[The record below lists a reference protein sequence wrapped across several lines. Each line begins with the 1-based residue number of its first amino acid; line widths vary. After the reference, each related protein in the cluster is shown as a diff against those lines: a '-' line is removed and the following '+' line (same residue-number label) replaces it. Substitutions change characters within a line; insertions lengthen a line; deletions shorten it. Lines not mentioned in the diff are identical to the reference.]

1 MKITRI
7 AAMTL
12 VLAVAAAGALP
23 AAPAIG
29 LAGAQF
35 RKDALPEMYRIEF
48 KLAGAPRGLG
58 ILFNYHDGK
67 NFAALRFDGR
77 SASLLEA
84 VKGSVRT
91 LPVSL
96 PKGTAGTVF
105 VRPGHVLVE
114 IGGRAAGAAIRV
126 PSGGRYGASPG
137 AGGSLA
143 RLVMRREEP
152 VYFTDDF
159 MRAEGTGEHWLPLSG
174 KWAIRYERDT
184 SRSANPFRC
193 IARSEGAGLMAT
205 GEAQWREYAMSANVS
220 GRSGTVG
227 LAFAV
232 KDERNFHL
240 FRVGVGSGAAELVR
254 VRDGKETVLAAKDS
268 VLYRDRWYNLSVRAD
283 GAGIVGSVDG
293 SPLLKSPVVAAVGK
307 AGLYVTDAEET
318 LFDDV
323 LIASTHLPAREKPP
337 IELFSK
343 VFESDQQME
352 NWASLWS
359 AWRPQLVAGRGTKAK
374 RIYWHKGDFFGDVSI
389 GCKTAGGRPGPW
401 EVGLLVGG
409 DGKDP
414 DKGAVLT
421 VKRGSRSASLT
432 VLLDGKVLRT
442 GEAAAPDD
450 ALISLA
456 RVGGRLIA
464 TVGGKEVLRSA
475 PVNLPGRALALWA
488 EGAGID
494 LHKVEIRSPNVH
506 DYLFEQAPIEWFAR
520 TGTWQITNRWVCD
533 PRWSWLG
540 GMSEQVAQMW
550 TKRAFHGDQTVEFFA
565 AFKMQSGT
573 RYPHVGDINLTIC
586 GDGRNL
592 DSGYQVVF
600 AGWGNRWTRLLRNA
614 KVVAGSGDA
623 IIRGDF
629 HRRWFHIKLRKTGSL
644 VQLFID
650 DELIRQYRDPRP
662 IGGGQIALWTVDN
675 GIMVSRV
682 RIYSERSELRGCLK
696 KGGRPASGPT
706 RKPSQELPDGYL
718 VRDDFKNDTGRWAN
732 RDGEQGARLELVPG
746 GGLMLTNVNCGG
758 SFGVTMSDRRID
770 LLKYPVVRLRYKVV
784 SADRIC
790 LNLFATINGRLFEVP
805 LTAPPA
811 PDIAAPLEGAPG
823 VSFHGKADG
832 AVRQVEID
840 LGARA
845 AKWYEKRY
853 GRPPI
858 GLWAST
864 LYLANASNR
873 KYLMC
878 GFGGNRAGARLYISG
893 FAINAREKN

>member
-1 MKITRI
+1 MRITRT
-7 AAMTL
+7 AASAL
-12 VLAVAAAGALP
+12 VLVVAAAGALP
-23 AAPAIG
+23 AAPALD

-35 RKDALPEMYRIEF
+35 RKDTLPETYRIEF
-48 KLAGAPRGLG
+48 ALAGVPRGLG
-58 ILFNYHDGK
+58 ILFNYHDAK

-77 SASLLEA
+77 RASLLETLDGKA
-84 VKGSVRT
+84 RT

-96 PKGTAGTVF
+96 PNGTAGAVF

-114 IGGRAAGAAIRV
+114 IAGRATGATIRV

-137 AGGSLA
+137 AGGRLA

-159 MRAEGTGEHWLPLSG
+159 MRAKGTGEHWLPLAGRWS
-174 KWAIRYERDT
+174 IRYERDT

-193 IARSEGAGLMAT
+193 IARSGGAGLMVT
-205 GEAQWREYAMSANVS
+205 GERYWREYAVSANVS
-220 GRSGTVG
+220 GRSGTAG

-232 KDERNFHL
+232 KDERNYHV
-240 FRVGVGSGAAELVR
+240 FRIGVGAGAAELVR
-254 VRDGKETVLAAKDS
+254 VRGGKETVLAATDR
-268 VLYRDRWYNLSVRAD
+268 VLYKNRWYNLSVRAD

-293 SPLLKSPVVAAVGK
+293 SPLLRSPVVAAVGK

-323 LIASTHLPAREKPP
+323 LVASTYLPAREKPP

-359 AWRPQLVAGRGTKAK
+359 AWRPQVIGARGQRAK

-389 GCKTAGGRPGPW
+389 GCRPVGVGRGPW
-401 EVGLLVGG
+401 ELALLVGG
-409 DGKDP
+409 DGDDP

-421 VKRGSRSASLT
+421 VKRGPRSASLSLSLDRR
-432 VLLDGKVLRT
+432 VLAT
-442 GEAAAPDD
+442 GETVVPEG

-456 RVGGRLIA
+456 RTDGRLVA
-464 TVGGKEVLRSA
+464 AVAGKEALRSA
-475 PVNLPGRALALWA
+475 PVDLPGRAIALWA
-488 EGAGID
+488 EGARLD

-506 DYLFEQAPIEWFAR
+506 DYLFERAPVEWFAR

-540 GMSEQVAQMW
+540 GMSGQVAQMW
-550 TKRAFHGDQTVEFFA
+550 SKRSFHGDQTVEFFA

-592 DSGYQVVF
+592 DTGYQVIF
-600 AGWGNRWTRLLRNA
+600 AGWGNRWTRLLRNG
-614 KVVAGSGDA
+614 KIVAGSGDA
-623 IIRGDF
+623 VIRGNF
-629 HRRWFHIKLRKTGSL
+629 HRRWFHIKLRKTGNL

-662 IGGGQIALWTVDN
+662 IDGGQIALWTVDN

-696 KGGRPASGPT
+696 KGGRPAQEPT
-706 RKPSQELPDGYL
+706 RKPRSHPPEGYL
-718 VRDDFKNDTGRWAN
+718 VLDDFKNDVGRWAN
-732 RDGEQGARLELVPG
+732 RDGEQGAKLELVPG

-758 SFGVTMSDRRID
+758 SFGVTMCDRRID

-784 SADRIC
+784 SAERVC
-790 LNLFATINGRLFEVP
+790 LNLFATVNGRLFEVP

-811 PDIAAPLEGAPG
+811 PDVAVTLGAAPK
-823 VSFHGKADG
+823 VSFSGKADG
-832 AVRQVEID
+832 VVRQADID
-840 LGARA
+840 LGALA

-853 GRPPI
+853 GRPPV
-858 GLWAST
+858 GLWAGE

-878 GFGGNRAGARLYISG
+878 GFGGNRAGARLCIAG
-893 FAINAREKN
+893 FAVKAREAN